1 MCRSIRTL
9 YHFDPPA
16 TDEEIAAAARQFVR
30 KVSGFGKPS
39 EANRVAFE
47 RAVTEVS
54 DTVRAL
60 LESLVTHTP
69 ARNREVEAAKARARS
84 AQRVASLRRRSSL

>member
-16 TDEEIAAAARQFVR
+16 TDEEIGAAARQFVR

-39 EANRVAFE
+39 DANRDAFE
-47 RAVTEVS
+47 RAITEVS
-54 DTVRAL
+54 DSVRVL
-60 LESLVTHTP
+60 LSSLVTHAP
-69 ARNREVEAAKARARS
+69 VRNREVEAAKARERS
-84 AQRVASLRRRSSL
+84 VRRVASLRQRSAL